1 MARVSRQ
8 FAEDFDLVTQTY
20 IRYRDMT
27 KDEAEKMRERIRV
40 ELSPGPGLPAPR
52 DSDGNVFEGWSPSTQ
67 EERIA
72 AYTETFSRLAGEIR
86 SDLARSERIKA
97 ERKAEKE
104 AKQ

>member
-8 FAEDFDLVTQTY
+8 FAADFELVTQTY
-20 IRYRDMT
+20 VARREMT
-27 KDEAEKMRERIRV
+27 QDEAETMRERVRV

-52 DSDGNVFEGWSPSTQ
+52 DSDGNIFEGWSPMTH

-86 SDLARSERIKA
+86 SDIARSERIRA
-97 ERKAEKE
+97 EVRAEKGS
-104 AKQ
+104 A